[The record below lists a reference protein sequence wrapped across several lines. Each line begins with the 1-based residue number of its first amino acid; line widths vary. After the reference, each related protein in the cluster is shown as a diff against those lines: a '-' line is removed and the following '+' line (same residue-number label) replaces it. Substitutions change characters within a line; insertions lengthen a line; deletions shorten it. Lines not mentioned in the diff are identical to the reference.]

1 MPASHPTTRS
11 AVTPPLTKLMLK
23 RAERRLRRNSR
34 KRATPELKAAYRTA
48 ARLVNALIH

>member
-1 MPASHPTTRS
+1 MPHTSN
-11 AVTPPLTKLMLK
+11 VTPESAPLTKLMLK

-48 ARLVNALIH
+48 ARLVHALIH

>member
-1 MPASHPTTRS
+1 MPHTNSSIA
-11 AVTPPLTKLMLK
+11 AAPPLTKLMLK

-48 ARLVNALIH
+48 ARLVAALIH